1 MPEVAPPSTTEPKR
15 RRSFGLALAGLVGL
29 ALVGTPLVAAPAVAN
44 PTGTD
49 LVINEIYSRGG
60 SAGATYTNR
69 FIELYNPT
77 SADIALAGTSLQYR
91 APASTGNPTTTVALA
106 GNVPAGGY
114 FLIQGASNGGN
125 GVALPTPDQSTTIN
139 FGAAGGTLFLVE
151 GTSTLVAPPT
161 GSVTANSAI
170 IDLLGYG
177 TSATFEGSAAAAP
190 ALTTSI
196 SRSATGADSDANGT
210 DFTLGTPT
218 PQGSGGGSTPTPT
231 PTATPTA
238 TPTPTPTNAPTVTI
252 AEIQGTGDASPL
264 VGQTVTTSGVVTAR
278 YPSGGYNGY
287 VIQTPGTGG
296 AIDLATHTASDA
308 VFVYSSA
315 SVGNVAIGDH
325 VQITGAV
332 SEFNGLTELTPT
344 SAATVT
350 QLPAAAAPT
359 AAAVAF
365 PREAAQ
371 RESLE
376 SMLIA
381 PQGDY
386 TITDTY
392 DLNSYGSIGLAVGT
406 SPLLTPTEIA
416 RPGTAAYTAA
426 VADNT
431 ARGVILDDGASI
443 NFLGSTANKAIPLP
457 YLTIDNP
464 IRVGAATT
472 FTAPVILDYRNSA
485 WSFQPTQQ
493 LTAENA
499 AAVQP
504 ATFANTREAAPE
516 AVGGDIAIAS
526 FNVLNYFPTTGD
538 SLSGCSYYTDRAGNP
553 VTVNSGCDARGAAN
567 ADDLERQQAK
577 IVTAIN
583 SLGASVVSL
592 EEIENSAKFGKPR
605 DFALAT
611 LTDAL
616 NAAAGSEVWAYVAS
630 PSVLPAL
637 ASEDVIRT
645 AFIYKKATVE
655 PVGESVILNDD
666 VAFSNAR
673 KPLAQEF
680 RLVGDASTEFL
691 AIVNHFKSKGSGSG
705 ADADQNDGQGASNAS
720 RVAQANALVAFAE
733 QLETEKATD
742 LVYLLGDFN
751 AYTQE
756 DPIRVLV
763 DAGFVDQGSKD
774 GKYSYSFDGAVGSLD
789 HVFAS
794 AAGDA
799 KVTGVDTWNI
809 NSGES
814 VALEYSRYNYNAT
827 LFYDT
832 SAYRSSD
839 HDPVVVG
846 LALAADANAVTALR
860 ALGSAQTVET
870 GAPVAA
876 RSVEARKADGSLAA
890 GAEVTFTIDG
900 PASFVDG
907 GFTATATSNAAGIAT
922 TPAITAGPL
931 AGAVTITATASGVST
946 ALPRVTVVEP
956 SASIDVST
964 SASTA
969 IVSGKVSLTVTAVN
983 NGDAPVQIVITTKY
997 GSKKTVGVAPG
1008 ATVSYTAKTYLASIP
1023 AGTASVVVTAADGS
1037 QLTYPTPYAAASA
1050 N

>member
-1 MPEVAPPSTTEPKR
+1 MPEVVPPPTRDARPR
-15 RRSFGLALAGLVGL
+15 RRLGLALAGLVGL
-29 ALVGTPLVAAPAVAN
+29 ALVGAPLVAAPATAN
-44 PTGTD
+44 PAGTD
-49 LVINEIYSRGG
+49 LVISEVYARGG
-60 SAGATYTNR
+60 SVGATYKNR

-77 SADIALAGTSLQYR
+77 GTAIPLAGTSIQYR
-91 APASTGNPTTTVALA
+91 SPAGTANPTTTIALV
-106 GNVPAGGY
+106 GTVPANGH
-114 FLIQGASNGGN
+114 FLIQGASNGAN
-125 GVALPTPDQSTTIN
+125 GADLPTPDQVTSIN
-139 FGAAGGTLFLVE
+139 FGAAGGTLFLAE

-161 GSVTANSAI
+161 GSVTANAAI
-170 IDLLGYG
+170 IDLVGYG
-177 TSATFEGSAAAAP
+177 TSNTYEGSVAAAP
-190 ALTTSI
+190 NYTESI
-196 SRSATGADSDANGT
+196 TRSATGGDTDANGA
-210 DFTLGTPT
+210 DFTVAAMTPENA
-218 PQGSGGGSTPTPT
+218 GGAGTPT
-231 PTATPTA
+231 PTATPTT
-238 TPTPTPTNAPTVTI
+238 TPTPTPTPTAAPTVTI
-252 AEIQGTGDASPL
+252 AEIQGSGDASPL

-278 YPSGGYNGY
+278 YPTGGFSGY

-296 AIDLATHTASDA
+296 DVDLGTHTASDA

-344 SAATVT
+344 SATTVT

-359 AAAVAF
+359 PATVAF
-365 PREAAQ
+365 PRESAQ
-371 RESLE
+371 RETLE

-392 DLNSYGSIGLAVGT
+392 DLNSYGSIGLATGT
-406 SPLLTPTEIA
+406 TPLLTPTEIA

-426 VADNT
+426 VADNA
-431 ARGVILDDGASI
+431 ARGVILDDGSSI
-443 NFLGSTANKAIPLP
+443 NFLGATANKAIPLP
-457 YLTIDNP
+457 YLTIDSP
-464 IRVGAATT
+464 VRVGAATT
-472 FTAPVILDYRNSA
+472 FTAPVILDYRNGA
-485 WSFQPTQQ
+485 WNFQPTQQ
-493 LTAENA
+493 LTAANA
-499 AAVQP
+499 ATVQP
-504 ATFANTREAAPE
+504 ATFENTREPAPE

-538 SLSGCSYYTDRAGNP
+538 SLTGCSYYTDRDGNP

-567 ADDLERQQAK
+567 ADDLARQQAK

-605 DFALAT
+605 DFALST

-616 NAAAGSEVWAYVAS
+616 NAAAGSDVWAYVAS

-637 ASEDVIRT
+637 ANEDVIRT

-655 PVGESVILNDD
+655 PVGESVILDD
-666 VAFSNAR
+666 NVAFSNAR

-680 RLVGDASTEFL
+680 RLIGDASSEFL

-756 DPIRVLV
+756 DPIRALV

-860 ALGSAQTVET
+860 SFGSAQTVET
-870 GAPVAA
+870 GSAVAA

-900 PASFVDG
+900 PASFVGG

-922 TPAITAGPL
+922 TPAITAGPI
-931 AGAVTITATASGVST
+931 AGAVTVTATAGSAT
-946 ALPRVTVVEP
+946 ATLSSITVVEP
-956 SASIDVST
+956 AASIDVAT
-964 SASTA
+964 SASTS
-969 IVSGKVSLTVTAVN
+969 IVSGKVVLTVTATN
-983 NGDAPVQIVITTKY
+983 NGDEPVQIVITTKY

-1008 ATVSYTAKTYLASIP
+1008 ATVSYAAKTYLSSIP

-1037 QLTYPTPYAAASA
+1037 QLTYPTPYAASA